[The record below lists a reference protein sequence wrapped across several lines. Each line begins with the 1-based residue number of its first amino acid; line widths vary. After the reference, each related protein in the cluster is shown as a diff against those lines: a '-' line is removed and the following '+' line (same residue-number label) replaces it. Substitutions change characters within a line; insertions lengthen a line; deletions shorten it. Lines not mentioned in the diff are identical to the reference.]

1 MKIINEI
8 EKYINLNRENK
19 NLILN
24 SLKLNEYKKNDVL
37 ISQDGSNDC
46 IGFVESGLL
55 RSYKINEQGD
65 DITCHFFEEGSFF
78 VDLLSFNSSPYSS
91 VSIEAIID
99 SKVYIFNSETF
110 KKLENSIEDWSC
122 FALKYYQLKSSCL
135 INFHTK
141 IKHCNSKDAYA
152 LFGKYY
158 KQTVKE
164 SSKKHIASFL
174 GISKYTLS
182 RSRL

>member
-1 MKIINEI
+1 MFIV
-8 EKYINLNRENK
+8 INL
-19 NLILN
+19 
-24 SLKLNEYKKNDVL
+24 SVKNDVL

-91 VSIEAIID
+91 VSIEAITD

-110 KKLENSIEDWSC
+110 NTFSSFWSNELSSLSN
-122 FALKYYQLKSSCL
+122 LKQILFFIVSSNRNIFCDTYP
-135 INFHTK
+135 N
-141 IKHCNSKDAYA
+141 
-152 LFGKYY
+152 LFK
-158 KQTVKE
+158 
-164 SSKKHIASFL
+164 
-174 GISKYTLS
+174 
-182 RSRL
+182 